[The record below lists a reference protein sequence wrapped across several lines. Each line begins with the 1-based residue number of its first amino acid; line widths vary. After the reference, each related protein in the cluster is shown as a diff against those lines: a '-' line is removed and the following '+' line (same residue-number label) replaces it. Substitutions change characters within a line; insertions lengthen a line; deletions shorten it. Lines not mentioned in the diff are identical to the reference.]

1 MYRSGAMGSIT
12 DQLQRLFKHAKR
24 TPGQQGERLAERHLR
39 SQGYKL
45 IARNLRVR
53 LGEIDLLM
61 LAPDRRTVLFVEVK
75 TAEAGRSS
83 SVPPEHR
90 VGRRKQRKLAMLAAK
105 LIARH
110 KLTGRPI
117 RFDVVGV
124 TLHADQD
131 ADIRHYPAAFES
143 PW

>member
-1 MYRSGAMGSIT
+1 MAHLFDHAR
-12 DQLQRLFKHAKR
+12 RLLRRAQP

-39 SQGYKL
+39 SQGYKR
-45 IARNLRVR
+45 IARNLRSR

-61 LAPDRRTVLFVEVK
+61 LAPDGRGVVIVEVK

-83 SVPPEHR
+83 GIPPEHR
-90 VGRRKQRKLAMLAAK
+90 VGKSKQHKIATLAAK
-105 LIARH
+105 LIAKH
-110 KLTGRPI
+110 KLTDRPI

-124 TLHADQD
+124 TLHTDQD
-131 ADIRHYPAAFES
+131 ADIRHHPGAFES

>member
-1 MYRSGAMGSIT
+1 MRIPFIAY
-12 DQLQRLFKHAKR
+12 LQRLVGKPPIN
-24 TPGQQGERLAERHLR
+24 PGRVGERLAERHLKK
-39 SQGYKL
+39 QGYRL
-45 IARNLRVR
+45 VARNLRSR

-61 LAPDRRTVLFVEVK
+61 VAPDRRTIVFIEVK
-75 TAEAGRSS
+75 TAEPGRRS

-90 VGRRKQRKLAMLAAK
+90 VGRHKQRKIAQLAAR

-110 KLTGRPI
+110 KLAGRPV

-124 TLHADQD
+124 DLHD
-131 ADIRHYPAAFES
+131 ARDAEVRHHVAAFES